1 MAKLSTPQ
9 TEVMSL
15 IDLAQGFGI
24 TGARLTVTSE
34 DFLPVVY
41 IALKDLKVDPGYQ
54 RLINLNFIAK
64 QKAFDATLVKPLS
77 VFRRPNGDLF
87 VADGQHTAC
96 LAAVYVKDHPDFKI
110 PCQIQNHPSHFTTD
124 QCEKAEAEYFKKFN
138 FLRNN
143 MGAIEKLRTDIRAG
157 VDSALKIEQQLISLG
172 VHIQCIGDVN
182 GQEIFGY
189 KQLKTALGKYKMT
202 YTKKAVELCKKHV
215 NSGQWLR
222 PLDGSMIL
230 GLAAAYHLDD
240 TYVGEG
246 KKSESFNHFL
256 EDNITV
262 ESVEEYKNK
271 TAGQLQ
277 DVLILEKIITLYNTC
292 VKLKKEAGPKI
303 GTTEKNNLFDQWRED
318 AIHYP
323 KNKTNNDNENS

>member
-1 MAKLSTPQ
+1 MARLSTPQ
-9 TEVMSL
+9 LEVMSIL
-15 IDLAQGFGI
+15 DLVDGFGI
-24 TGARLTVTSE
+24 SGTRTTVTPE

-54 RLINLNFIAK
+54 RLINLTFIAK

-96 LAAVYVKDHPDFKI
+96 LAAIYVKDHPDFKV
-110 PCQIQNHPSHFTTD
+110 PCQIQDHPSHFTTED
-124 QCEKAEAEYFKKFN
+124 CEKAEAVYFKKFN

-143 MGAIEKLRTDIRAG
+143 MGAVEKLRTDIRSG
-157 VDSALKIEQQLISLG
+157 QQYALRIEQQLITLG
-172 VHIQCIGDVN
+172 VHIQCIGDVD
-182 GQEIFGY
+182 GQEVFGY
-189 KQLKTALGKYKMT
+189 KQLKTSLGKYKET
-202 YTKKAVELCKKHV
+202 YTKKAVDLCRKHIA
-215 NSGQWLR
+215 SGKWVK

-230 GLAAAYHLDD
+230 GLAAAYHFDD
-240 TYVGEG
+240 NYVGEG
-246 KKSESFNHFL
+246 KKSERFNNFL
-256 EDNITV
+256 GDNITV
-262 ESVEEYKNK
+262 DTIEEFKNK

-292 VKLKKEAGPKI
+292 VKLKKETGPKI

-318 AIHYP
+318 EIH
-323 KNKTNNDNENS
+323 NKRKSEDS

>member
-15 IDLAQGFGI
+15 IDLVKGFGI

-34 DFLPVVY
+34 DFLQVVY

-110 PCQIQNHPSHFTTD
+110 PCQIQDHPAHFTTE

-157 VDSALKIEQQLISLG
+157 VDSALKMEQQLITLG
-172 VHIQCIGDVN
+172 VHIQNIGDVD
-182 GQEIFGY
+182 GQEVFGY

-202 YTKKAVELCKKHV
+202 YTKKAVELCKKHI

-230 GLAAAYHLDD
+230 GIAAAYHFDD
-240 TYVGEG
+240 NYVGEG

-256 EDNITV
+256 EGNITV
-262 ESVEEYKNK
+262 ETVEEYKNK

-277 DVLILEKIITLYNTC
+277 DVLILEKIITSYNFC
-292 VKLKKEAGPKI
+292 VKLGNEAGPKI
-303 GTTEKNNLFDQWRED
+303 GMTDKSNLFDQWRADEIHNKRKSASED
-318 AIHYP
+318 
-323 KNKTNNDNENS
+323 S

>member
-9 TEVMSL
+9 LGVMSIL
-15 IDLAQGFGI
+15 DLVDGFGI
-24 TGARLTVTSE
+24 SGTRATVTPE

-54 RLINLNFIAK
+54 RLINLTFIAK

-87 VADGQHTAC
+87 VSDGQHTAC
-96 LAAVYVKDHPDFKI
+96 LAAIYVKDHPDFKI
-110 PCQIQNHPSHFTTD
+110 PCQIQDHPSHFTTED
-124 QCEKAEAEYFKKFN
+124 CEKAEAAYFKKFN

-157 VDSALKIEQQLISLG
+157 IDSALKMEQQLITLG
-172 VHIQCIGDVN
+172 VHIQNIGDVD
-182 GQEIFGY
+182 GQEVFGY
-189 KQLKTALGKYKMT
+189 RQLKTAIGKYKMT
-202 YTKKAVELCKKHV
+202 YTKKAVELCKEHV
-215 NSGQWLR
+215 NSGKWVR

-230 GLAAAYHLDD
+230 GIAAAYHFDD
-240 TYVGEG
+240 NYLGEG

-256 EDNITV
+256 EGNITV
-262 ESVEEYKNK
+262 ESVDEHKNK

-277 DVLILEKIITLYNTC
+277 DILIVEKIITLYNLC
-292 VKLKKEAGPKI
+292 VKLGKEAGPKI
-303 GTTEKNNLFDQWRED
+303 GTTEKNNLFDQWRADEIHNKRKSED
-318 AIHYP
+318 
-323 KNKTNNDNENS
+323 S